1 MTKEIKASTTYHGRL
16 KGSPEKN
23 VKKVDG
29 CEHMVDI
36 HDVKVGTLAPFIF
49 PFDRSVKTAKRIE
62 EIGYDSMWYPDHL
75 MGFIPETIWTP
86 DVTPLAFFQN
96 SPHTFPDPF
105 TLMAAH
111 AAATDTILLGTSVTE
126 TIRRHPAVFAQTA
139 LTLDHI
145 SKGRTIFG
153 LGAGERENIEPYGLD
168 FTKPV
173 SKLEENLKIIRLL
186 WSDQVEKKT
195 FEGEY
200 TSLKD
205 AVLTLE
211 PYQKG
216 IYPPLWIG
224 AMGPR
229 MLKLTGELAD
239 GWLPVGLNLPDSC
252 NWYKKS
258 LKTIRESAKK
268 AGRDPDS
275 VTAGL
280 YAMTLV
286 AKTHEE
292 CHQLFAT
299 PLAKA
304 WALATSEEPF
314 NAAHVEHPFTTPER
328 TFNALL
334 HYVPTRYS
342 REETLEAMDRI
353 PEEVLEYCLLHGTA
367 DEIIKKVESLARTG
381 LEHIVFWNL
390 TGMIEPTKNRESL
403 EIIKDVLN
411 YIKG

>member
-1 MTKEIKASTTYHGRL
+1 
-16 KGSPEKN
+16 
-23 VKKVDG
+23 
-29 CEHMVDI
+29 MVDI
-36 HDVKVGTLAPFIF
+36 HEVKIGTLAPFIF
-49 PFDRSVKTAKRIE
+49 PFDKSSKTAKRIE

-86 DVTPLAFFQN
+86 DITPLAFFQD

-111 AAATDTILLGTSVTE
+111 ATATDTILLGTSVTE

-145 SKGRTIFG
+145 SKGRVIFG
-153 LGAGERENIEPYGLD
+153 VGAGEIENIEPYGLN
-168 FTKPV
+168 FTHPV
-173 SKLEENLKIIRLL
+173 SRLEENLRIIRLL
-186 WSDQVEKKT
+186 WSDQVEKKS
-195 FEGEY
+195 FKGKY
-200 TSLKD
+200 TSLED

-216 IYPPLWIG
+216 VYPPLWLG

-229 MLKLTGELAD
+229 MLNLTGEFAD
-239 GWLPVGLNLPDSC
+239 GWLPVGLNVPDSV
-252 NWYKKS
+252 NRYRES
-258 LKTIRESAKK
+258 LNIIRETAKK

-286 AKTHEE
+286 AQTHEE
-292 CHQLFAT
+292 CHELFT
-299 PLAKA
+299 KPLAKA

-314 NAAHVEHPFTTPER
+314 HAARVEHPFSTPEKK
-328 TFNALL
+328 FNALL

-342 REETLEAMDRI
+342 RGEILEAMDKI
-353 PEEVLEYCLLHGTA
+353 PEEVVEYCLFHGTA
-367 DEIIKKVESLARTG
+367 DEIIEKVENLAKVG
-381 LEHIVFWNL
+381 LQHIVFWNL

-403 EIIKDVLN
+403 EIIKSVLN